1 NITEILIDLINHISL
16 KLNINHSLAI
26 EQIENNCIQSY
37 FFDHFLP
44 YICAEMSP
52 QKCIIVFDECD
63 AVKDINDDMNRKNYQ
78 NKSFASFINAFID
91 HIKKFEYPVKI
102 IIAIGADYQLTAHM
116 NYDRKIELNCLSKQ
130 DCIFDYAEQYQKN
143 QYQKNGFKRF

>member
-1 NITEILIDLINHISL
+1 QLHPII
-16 KLNINHSLAI
+16 
-26 EQIENNCIQSY
+26 

-78 NKSFASFINAFID
+78 NKPFASFINAFID

-130 DCIFDYAEQYQKN
+130 DCIEMIQRLSFDSVFFENDTLEIIFQLTNGEIKSYQK
-143 QYQKNGFKRF
+143 KRTKKLAKQQW